1 MRPGSSQNVREDDLE
16 LAVDAAIVA
25 CDGNMRAAM
34 RALVIANSF
43 LYGEVD
49 RLQSMVSS
57 GFARGKLS
65 LRDLP

>member
-1 MRPGSSQNVREDDLE
+1 MDIGPSDAMHGDDLE
-16 LAVDAAIVA
+16 LAVDAAIAA
-25 CDGNMRAAM
+25 CDGDMRAAL
-34 RALVIANSF
+34 RALVVANSF

-49 RLQSMVSS
+49 RLQLLVSS